1 MKLLQQEWLFFTKSV
16 KKLQMHTNSLI
27 ELNRSAYQNNIDFLK
42 KTFGKKVVLSSV
54 VKGNAY
60 GHGVQEFV
68 AMAFQCGITH
78 FSVFDVEEAKVVKA
92 ELQDKVTIMIMG
104 LVQDEDMEWVIKNN
118 VEFFVFDKSR
128 LTQAIKTAKKLNKK
142 AILHIEVETGMNRTG
157 FDKNELNHVISL
169 LQKRKEHLLFKGLC
183 THYAGAESIDN
194 YYRVDKQ
201 IKKFEEI
208 YQYFCK
214 NDLKPEIRH
223 SACSAASIMFPQ
235 TRMDMVRIGI
245 MQYGLWSSPEVFV
258 TYLNSK
264 KSKID
269 PLQRVISWKS
279 TIMSIKKVNI
289 GDFIGYGSS
298 FMAKRKMKIAVIP
311 IGYCHGYSR
320 SLSNQGRVLIHGQR
334 CIVVG
339 SVNMNMMTVDV
350 TDIDIAKKE
359 DEVVLIGTQKELSVS
374 VASFSDFSN
383 QLNYELL
390 TRISKAIPRKII
402 E

>member
-1 MKLLQQEWLFFTKSV
+1 
-16 KKLQMHTNSLI
+16 MHTNSLI

-60 GHGVQEFV
+60 GHGAEEFV
-68 AMAFQCGITH
+68 TMAYQCGVTH
-78 FSVFDVEEAKVVKA
+78 FSVFDVQEAKVVKEA
-92 ELQDKVTIMIMG
+92 LQDQATVMVMG
-104 LVQDEDMEWVIKNN
+104 LVQDEDMEWVIRNN

-128 LTQAIKTAKKLNKK
+128 LTQAAKTAKKLNKK

-157 FDKNELNHVISL
+157 FDKNELSHVISF
-169 LQKRKEHLLFKGLC
+169 LQKGNEQLTFKGLC

-350 TDIDIAKKE
+350 TDVDIAKKE
-359 DEVVLIGTQKELSVS
+359 DEVMLIGTQKELSVS

>member
-1 MKLLQQEWLFFTKSV
+1 
-16 KKLQMHTNSLI
+16 MHTNSLI
-27 ELNRSAYQNNIDFLK
+27 ELDRSAYQKNIDFLE
-42 KTFGKKVVLSSV
+42 KTFGKKVLISSV

-60 GHGVQEFV
+60 GHGVQPFV
-68 AMAFQCGITH
+68 AMAFQCGVTH
-78 FSVFDVEEAKVVKA
+78 FSVFDVQEAKVVKA
-92 ELQDKVTIMIMG
+92 TLQDKATIMIMG
-104 LVQDEDMEWVIKNN
+104 LVQDEDMEWVIKND

-128 LTQAIKTAKKLNKK
+128 LTKAMKTAKILNKK

-157 FDKNELNHVISL
+157 FDKNELNTVIAFL
-169 LQKRKEHLLFKGLC
+169 KKEEQYLTFKGLC
-183 THYAGAESIDN
+183 THYAGAESIAN
-194 YYRVDKQ
+194 YYRVDQQ

-208 YQYFCK
+208 YAFFCK

-264 KSKID
+264 RNKTD
-269 PLQRVISWKS
+269 PLQRVITWKS
-279 TIMSIKKVNI
+279 AIMSVKKVNI
-289 GDFIGYGSS
+289 GDFIGYGTC

-320 SLSNQGRVLIHGQR
+320 SLSNQGRILIHGQR

-350 TDIDIAKKE
+350 TDIDTPKKD

>member
-1 MKLLQQEWLFFTKSV
+1 
-16 KKLQMHTNSLI
+16 MHTNSLI

-60 GHGVQEFV
+60 GHGAEEFV
-68 AMAFQCGITH
+68 TMAYQCGVTH
-78 FSVFDVEEAKVVKA
+78 FSVFDVQEAKVVKEA
-92 ELQDKVTIMIMG
+92 LQDQATVMVMG
-104 LVQDEDMEWVIKNN
+104 LVQNEDMEWVIRNN

-128 LTQAIKTAKKLNKK
+128 LTQAAKTAKKLKKK

-157 FDKNELNHVISL
+157 FDKNELNHVISF
-169 LQKRKEHLLFKGLC
+169 LQKGKEQLTFKGLC

-279 TIMSIKKVNI
+279 TIMSIKKVNM

-350 TDIDIAKKE
+350 TDVDIAEKE
-359 DEVVLIGTQKELSVS
+359 DEVMLIGTQKELSVS

>member
-1 MKLLQQEWLFFTKSV
+1 
-16 KKLQMHTNSLI
+16 MHTNSLI
-27 ELNRSAYQNNIDFLK
+27 ELDRSAYQKNIDFLE
-42 KTFGKKVVLSSV
+42 KTFGKKVLISSV

-60 GHGVQEFV
+60 GHGVQPFV
-68 AMAFQCGITH
+68 AMAFQCGVTH
-78 FSVFDVEEAKVVKA
+78 FSVFDVQEAKVVKA
-92 ELQDKVTIMIMG
+92 TLQDKATIMIMG
-104 LVQDEDMEWVIKNN
+104 LVQDEDMEWVIKND

-128 LTQAIKTAKKLNKK
+128 LTKAMKMAKILNKK

-157 FDKNELNHVISL
+157 FDKNELNTVIAFL
-169 LQKRKEHLLFKGLC
+169 KKEEQYLTFKGLC
-183 THYAGAESIDN
+183 THYAGAESIAN
-194 YYRVDKQ
+194 YYRVDQQ

-208 YQYFCK
+208 YAFFCK

-264 KSKID
+264 RNKTD
-269 PLQRVISWKS
+269 PLQRVITWKS
-279 TIMSIKKVNI
+279 AIMSVKKVNI
-289 GDFIGYGSS
+289 GDFIGYGTS

-350 TDIDIAKKE
+350 TDIDTPKKD

>member
-1 MKLLQQEWLFFTKSV
+1 
-16 KKLQMHTNSLI
+16 MHTNSLI

-68 AMAFQCGITH
+68 AMAFQCGINH

-157 FDKNELNHVISL
+157 FDKNELNQVISL